1 MAKKKNLF
9 MRVDQDLLNELKKCK
24 QVKRESYAEVVKRLI
39 EKERKVKD
47 PYYMNKKE
55 KLEHNLFLKKVEGLK

>member
-1 MAKKKNLF
+1 MSWRNYIKMAKKKNLF

-39 EKERKVKD
+39 EKERHGVN
-47 PYYMNKKE
+47 PR
-55 KLEHNLFLKKVEGLK
+55 FLKSGV

>member
-24 QVKRESYAEVVKRLI
+24 VVKKESYAEVVKRLI
-39 EKERKVKD
+39 DDDRRKKA
-47 PYYMNKKE
+47 
-55 KLEHNLFLKKVEGLK
+55 